1 MSTKKA
7 LRNLWTK
14 TRSRILLLAGIAVL
28 AFGAYSFVD
37 KDFKLLKSL
46 DIYYTLFRELNMYY
60 VDETDPE
67 ELVRTSID
75 AMLESL
81 DPYTVFIPESDLDEY
96 KFMTTGEYAGIGAMI
111 RKIGPQIII
120 SDILENNP
128 AHKAGIKIG
137 DILLEIN
144 GQAISSKTSS
154 EINEMF
160 KGEPNSTVE
169 LTLQRPDNSKPFKKT
184 LKREQ
189 ITVGNVPYYGMVS
202 PVIGFIK
209 ISNFTIN
216 AHVEVKNALV
226 ALKNQGAKGIILD
239 LRGNPGGL
247 LIEAVDITNLFIDK
261 GQEIV
266 RTKGKVKQWDN
277 IYRTPNAA
285 TDPTIPLVVL
295 VNHNSASASEIVAG
309 ALQDLDR
316 AVIIGH
322 KTFGKGLVQTTRE
335 LSYNTKLKVTTAK
348 YYIPSG
354 RCIQALDY
362 SHRDAEGK
370 ADYIAD
376 TLIREFSTKT
386 GRKVYDGGGIKP
398 DITIKNDP
406 ISRIVLNL
414 YSRNYLFN
422 YATLYLQ
429 KYDALESP
437 SKFKFTDD
445 DFADFSSFLKK
456 SDFDYQTETEE
467 ALSKLKKIAEKEK
480 FGETSKAEFTAL
492 EEKLKHDKAI
502 DLQNNK
508 QEITDIL
515 KEEIISRVYYQRGR
529 IEVSLQSDPF
539 VLQALEVLKNPN
551 QYSKILVGVLKNN
564 YANSQNQKTN

>member
-1 MSTKKA
+1 MKA
-7 LRNLWTK
+7 LRNLWKK
-14 TRSRILLLAGIAVL
+14 TRSRILLLVGIIGL

-75 AMLESL
+75 GMLESL

-96 KFMTTGEYAGIGAMI
+96 EFMTTGEYAGIGAMI

-120 SDILENNP
+120 SDLLENNP
-128 AHKAGIKIG
+128 AQKAGIKIG

-144 GQAISSKTSS
+144 GHSVSSKSS
-154 EINEMF
+154 SQINDLF
-160 KGEPNSTVE
+160 KGEPNSTIE
-169 LTLQRPDNSKPFKKT
+169 LTLERPNNPKPFKKT
-184 LKREQ
+184 MKREQ
-189 ITVGNVPYYGMVS
+189 ITVSNVPYYGMVS
-202 PVIGFIK
+202 PTVGFIR

-216 AHVEVKNALV
+216 AHVEVKNALI
-226 ALKNQGAKGIILD
+226 ALKSQGAEGIILD

-247 LIEAVDITNLFIDK
+247 LIEAVDIANLFIDK

-277 IYRTPNAA
+277 IYKTPSPA
-285 TDPTIPLVVL
+285 TDPKIPLVVL

-316 AVIIGH
+316 AVVIGI

-370 ADYIAD
+370 VGYISD
-376 TLIREFSTKT
+376 TLIHEFSTRT
-386 GRKVYDGGGIKP
+386 GRKVFDGGGINP
-398 DITIKNDP
+398 DITMQNEP

-422 YATLYLQ
+422 YATLYLI
-429 KYDALESP
+429 KHDSVSRP
-437 SKFKFTDD
+437 SNFRFTDE
-445 DFADFSSFLKK
+445 DFADFSAFLKK

-467 ALSKLKKIAEKEK
+467 ALSKLKNIAEKEK
-480 FGETSKAEFTAL
+480 YWETSKTEFTAL
-492 EEKLKHDKAI
+492 KEKLKHDKDI

-508 QEITDIL
+508 QEITDML
-515 KEEIISRVYYQRGR
+515 KEEIMSRVYFQKGR
-529 IEVSLQSDPF
+529 IEISLPSDPF
-539 VLQALEVLKNPN
+539 ILQALDVLKNPTL
-551 QYSKILVGVLKNN
+551 YSGILAGTYKPYLAARNPIK
-564 YANSQNQKTN
+564 

>member
-1 MSTKKA
+1 MKA
-7 LRNLWTK
+7 LRNWWKK
-14 TRSRILLLAGIAVL
+14 TRSRILLLAGITLL

-67 ELVRTSID
+67 ELVKTSIEG
-75 AMLESL
+75 MLESL

-144 GQAISSKTSS
+144 GQAISSKNSS

-160 KGEPNSTVE
+160 KGEPNSAVE
-169 LTLQRPDNSKPFKKT
+169 LTLERPDNSKPFKKT

-189 ITVGNVPYYGMVS
+189 ITVSNVPYFGMVS
-202 PVIGFIK
+202 PAVGFIK
-209 ISNFTIN
+209 ISNFTNN
-216 AHVEVKNALV
+216 AHTEVKNALI
-226 ALKNQGAKGIILD
+226 ALKNKGAKGIILD

-247 LIEAVDITNLFIDK
+247 MIEAVDIANLFIDK

-277 IYRTPNAA
+277 IYKTPSVA
-285 TDPTIPLVVL
+285 TDPAIPLVVL
-295 VNHNSASASEIVAG
+295 VNQNSASASEIVAG
-309 ALQDLDR
+309 AMQDLDR

-322 KTFGKGLVQTTRE
+322 KTYGKGLVQTTRE

-370 ADYIAD
+370 VGYIAD

-398 DITIKNDP
+398 DITMKSDP

-422 YATLYLQ
+422 FATLYVM
-429 KYDALESP
+429 KHDSLESP
-437 SKFKFTDD
+437 SKFSFSDE
-445 DFADFSSFLKK
+445 DFADFSAFLKK
-456 SDFDYQTETEE
+456 SDFDYKTETEE
-467 ALSKLKKIAEKEK
+467 ALSKLKTIAEKEK
-480 FGETSKAEFTAL
+480 LGETSKAEFTAL
-492 EEKLKHDKAI
+492 EEKLKHDKVI

-515 KEEIISRVYYQRGR
+515 KEEIMSRVYYQKGR

-539 VLQALEVLKNPN
+539 VLQALEVLKNPS
-551 QYSKILVGVLKNN
+551 QYSEILDGATKNN
-564 YANSQNQKTN
+564 YANSQN

>member
-1 MSTKKA
+1 MKA
-7 LRNLWTK
+7 LRNLWKK
-14 TRSRILLLAGIAVL
+14 TRGRVLLFAGITVL

-75 AMLESL
+75 GMLESL
-81 DPYTVFIPESDLDEY
+81 DPYTVYIPESDLDDY

-144 GQAISSKTSS
+144 GHAISSKNSS
-154 EINEMF
+154 EINDLF

-169 LTLQRPDNSKPFKKT
+169 LTLQRPDNSNPFKKT

-189 ITVGNVPYYGMVS
+189 ITVSNVPYYGMVS
-202 PVIGFIK
+202 PVVGFIK
-209 ISNFTIN
+209 ISNFTNN
-216 AHVEVKNALV
+216 AHTEVKNALI

-247 LIEAVDITNLFIDK
+247 LIEAVDIANLFINK

-277 IYRTPNAA
+277 IYRTQNPA
-285 TDPTIPLVVL
+285 TDPEIPLAVL

-309 ALQDLDR
+309 AMQDLDR

-370 ADYIAD
+370 VGYIAD
-376 TLIREFSTKT
+376 TLISEFSTKT

-398 DITIKNDP
+398 DITMKSEP
-406 ISRIVLNL
+406 ISRLVLNL

-422 YATLYLQ
+422 YGTLYLL
-429 KYDALESP
+429 KHDSIESP
-437 SKFKFTDD
+437 SKFSFSNE
-445 DFADFSSFLKK
+445 DFADFSAFLKK

-467 ALSKLKKIAEKEK
+467 ALSKLKTIAEKEK
-480 FGETSKAEFTAL
+480 YGEISKTEFSAL
-492 EEKLKHDKAI
+492 EEKLKHNKVI

-508 QEITDIL
+508 QEIIDIL
-515 KEEIISRVYYQRGR
+515 KEEIMSRVYYQKGR

-539 VLQALEVLKNPN
+539 VSQALDVLKNPAL
-551 QYSKILVGVLKNN
+551 YSGILNGATKNN

>member
-1 MSTKKA
+1 
-7 LRNLWTK
+7 
-14 TRSRILLLAGIAVL
+14 
-28 AFGAYSFVD
+28 
-37 KDFKLLKSL
+37 
-46 DIYYTLFRELNMYY
+46 MYY

-75 AMLESL
+75 GMLESL

-144 GQAISSKTSS
+144 GQAVSSKNSS
-154 EINEMF
+154 EINDLF

-169 LTLQRPDNSKPFKKT
+169 LTLERPDNSKPFKKT

-189 ITVGNVPYYGMVS
+189 ITVSNVPYFGMVS
-202 PVIGFIK
+202 PTVGFIK
-209 ISNFTIN
+209 ISNFTNN
-216 AHVEVKNALV
+216 AHTEVKNALIV
-226 ALKNQGAKGIILD
+226 LKNQGAKGIILD

-247 LIEAVDITNLFIDK
+247 MIEAVDIANLFINK

-277 IYRTPNAA
+277 TYRTQNPA
-285 TDPTIPLVVL
+285 TDPEIPLAVL

-309 ALQDLDR
+309 AMQDLDR

-370 ADYIAD
+370 VGYIAD

-398 DITIKNDP
+398 DITIKSDP

-422 YATLYLQ
+422 YATLYVL
-429 KYDALESP
+429 KHDSLESP
-437 SKFKFTDD
+437 SKFSFSDE
-445 DFADFSSFLKK
+445 DFADFSAFLKK

-467 ALSKLKKIAEKEK
+467 ALSKLKTIAEKEK
-480 FGETSKAEFTAL
+480 FGETSKAEFSAL
-492 EEKLKHDKAI
+492 EEKLKHDKVI

-515 KEEIISRVYYQRGR
+515 KEEIMSRVYYQKGR
-529 IEVSLQSDPF
+529 IEISLQSDPF
-539 VLQALEVLKNPN
+539 VSQALDVLKNPSL
-551 QYSKILVGVLKNN
+551 YSGILNGTCNPY
-564 YANSQNQKTN
+564 YADSGNPIKTNNCK

>member
-1 MSTKKA
+1 MKA
-7 LRNLWTK
+7 LRNLWKK
-14 TRSRILLLAGIAVL
+14 TRSRILLLVGIIGL
-28 AFGAYSFVD
+28 AFGTYSFVD

-46 DIYYTLFRELNMYY
+46 DIYYTLFRELNLYY

-67 ELVRTSID
+67 DLVRTSID
-75 AMLESL
+75 GMLESL

-96 KFMTTGEYAGIGAMI
+96 EFMTTGEYAGIGAMI

-128 AHKAGIKIG
+128 AQKAGIKIG

-144 GQAISSKTSS
+144 GHSVSSKSS
-154 EINEMF
+154 SQINDLF
-160 KGEPNSTVE
+160 KGEPNSTIE
-169 LTLQRPDNSKPFKKT
+169 LTLERPNNPKPFKKT
-184 LKREQ
+184 MIREQ
-189 ITVGNVPYYGMVS
+189 ITVSNVPYYGMVS
-202 PVIGFIK
+202 PTVGFIR

-216 AHVEVKNALV
+216 AHVEVKNALI
-226 ALKNQGAKGIILD
+226 ALKSQGAEGMILD

-247 LIEAVDITNLFIDK
+247 LIEAVDIANLFIDK

-277 IYRTPNAA
+277 IYKTPSPA
-285 TDPTIPLVVL
+285 TDPKIPLVVL

-316 AVIIGH
+316 AVVIGI

-370 ADYIAD
+370 VGYISD
-376 TLIREFSTKT
+376 TLIHEFSTRT
-386 GRKVYDGGGIKP
+386 GRKVFDGGGINP
-398 DITIKNDP
+398 DITMQNEP

-422 YATLYLQ
+422 YATLYLI
-429 KYDALESP
+429 KHDSVSRP
-437 SKFKFTDD
+437 SNFRFTDQ
-445 DFADFSSFLKK
+445 DFADFSAFLKK

-467 ALSKLKKIAEKEK
+467 ALSKLKNIAEKEK
-480 FGETSKAEFTAL
+480 YWETSKTEFTAL
-492 EEKLKHDKAI
+492 KEKLKHDKDI

-508 QEITDIL
+508 QEITDML
-515 KEEIISRVYYQRGR
+515 KEEIMSRVYFQKGR
-529 IEVSLQSDPF
+529 IEISLPSDPF
-539 VLQALEVLKNPN
+539 ILQALDVLKNPTL
-551 QYSKILVGVLKNN
+551 YSGILAGTYKPYLAERSPIK
-564 YANSQNQKTN
+564 